1 MAGELPFETPLVK
14 LREKIQELEQFGKE
28 KGIDFAE
35 EIARLEERY
44 RQLEEEIYSQIT
56 PSQKMHLAR
65 HHQRPTSLDM
75 IGLIFEDFI
84 ELHGD
89 RVFGDDLAVVGGL
102 AKLNGVPVTVL
113 GQQRGKDTKDNIAR
127 FFGSAHPEGFRKALR
142 LMQQADKFRRPI
154 VTFIDTKGAYP
165 GITAEERGQS
175 EAIARNLREM
185 AMLRVPVICV
195 VLGEGGSG
203 GALALGVGNRVLM
216 LENAIYSV
224 ISPNGAASI
233 LWKDASKADQAAEA
247 MKITA
252 QDLLEM
258 EVIEEIIPEP
268 RGGAH
273 RDYEATASAI
283 KEAVVR
289 HLEELSIMHADELLE
304 DRYRKFRK
312 IGKFTVAGKA
322 KARVYTGSPAGSAVP
337 AEGSSQE
344 KTSPAD
350 SGAAGRAGGE
360 ARERE
365 AAAGKAAA
373 EVEAAGKETSN
384 EGGTEENASSELV
397 HKQE

>member
-14 LREKIQELEQFGKE
+14 LREKISELEQFGKE
-28 KGIDFAE
+28 KGIDFTD

-44 RQLEEEIYSQIT
+44 RQLEEEIYSNIS

-89 RVFGDDLAVVGGL
+89 RLFGDDLAVVGGL
-102 AKLNGVPVTVL
+102 AKLGGVPVTVI

-154 VTFIDTKGAYP
+154 ITFIDTKGAYP

-185 AMLRVPVICV
+185 SMLRVPIICV

-252 QDLLEM
+252 QDLLAM
-258 EVIEEIIPEP
+258 GVIEEIVPEP

-273 RDYEATASAI
+273 RDYDSTAASI
-283 KEAVVR
+283 KEALLR
-289 HLEELSIMHADELLE
+289 HLEELSNLNPDELVE

-312 IGKFTVAGKA
+312 IGEFQVAGKA
-322 KARVYTGSPAGSAVP
+322 EEPKAQETVVPETVAEVAGIP
-337 AEGSSQE
+337 EDEKSS
-344 KTSPAD
+344 
-350 SGAAGRAGGE
+350 E
-360 ARERE
+360 APSEPE
-365 AAAGKAAA
+365 AASKVQTAKP
-373 EVEAAGKETSN
+373 S
-384 EGGTEENASSELV
+384 
-397 HKQE
+397 

>member
-1 MAGELPFETPLVK
+1 MAGELPFEAPLVK
-14 LREKIQELEQFGKE
+14 LREKIRELEQFGQE
-28 KGIDFAE
+28 KGIDFNE

-44 RQLEEEIYSQIT
+44 KQLEEEIYSSIS

-65 HHQRPTSLDM
+65 HHQRPTSLDL
-75 IGLIFEDFI
+75 IELIFEDFM

-102 AKLNGVPVTVL
+102 AKLNGTPVTVL

-142 LMQQADKFRRPI
+142 LMRQADKFGRPI

-175 EAIARNLREM
+175 EAIARNLLEM
-185 AMLRVPVICV
+185 AKLRVPVVCV
-195 VLGEGGSG
+195 VIGEGGSG

-258 EVIEEIIPEP
+258 DVIEEIVPEP

-273 RDYEATASAI
+273 RDYQTTAMAI
-283 KEAVVR
+283 KESVVR
-289 HLEELSIMHADELLE
+289 HLEELSLMNPDELVE

-312 IGKFTVAGKA
+312 IGEF
-322 KARVYTGSPAGSAVP
+322 
-337 AEGSSQE
+337 AEGGASRTPEIEAEPIIDSS
-344 KTSPAD
+344 
-350 SGAAGRAGGE
+350 
-360 ARERE
+360 
-365 AAAGKAAA
+365 
-373 EVEAAGKETSN
+373 
-384 EGGTEENASSELV
+384 LV
-397 HKQE
+397 GND

>member
-44 RQLEEEIYSQIT
+44 RQLEEEIYSQIS

-102 AKLNGVPVTVL
+102 AKLNGIPVTVL

-258 EVIEEIIPEP
+258 EVIEEVIPEP

-273 RDYEATASAI
+273 RDYEVTAGAI
-283 KEAVVR
+283 KEAIVR

-312 IGKFTVAGKA
+312 IGKFTVAENTD
-322 KARVYTGSPAGSAVP
+322 ARVYAGSPAGSAVP
-337 AEGSSQE
+337 VEDLGQE
-344 KTSPAD
+344 QTSLD
-350 SGAAGRAGGE
+350 VSGYSGRDGEDAGDGE
-360 ARERE
+360 AD
-365 AAAGKAAA
+365 A
-373 EVEAAGKETSN
+373 EQETSDKPDAPKA
-384 EGGTEENASSELV
+384 ASSELV

>member
-1 MAGELPFETPLVK
+1 MAGELPFESPLVK
-14 LREKIQELEQFGKE
+14 LREKIQELEQFGIE
-28 KGIDFAE
+28 KGIDFYE

-44 RQLEEEIYSQIT
+44 KQLEEEIYSNIS

-65 HHQRPTSLDM
+65 HHQRPTSLDL
-75 IGLIFEDFI
+75 IALIFEEFI

-102 AKLNGVPVTVL
+102 AKLNGTPVTVL

-142 LMQQADKFRRPI
+142 LMRQADKFGRPI
-154 VTFIDTKGAYP
+154 ITFIDTKGAYP

-175 EAIARNLREM
+175 EAIARNLLEM
-185 AMLRVPVICV
+185 AKLRVPVVCV
-195 VLGEGGSG
+195 VIGEGGSG

-216 LENAIYSV
+216 LEHAIYSV

-273 RDYEATASAI
+273 RDYDGVAASI
-283 KEAVVR
+283 KDGILR
-289 HLEELSIMHADELLE
+289 HLEQLSSMTPDELVL
-304 DRYRKFRK
+304 DRYQKFRK
-312 IGKFTVAGKA
+312 IGEFE
-322 KARVYTGSPAGSAVP
+322 S
-337 AEGSSQE
+337 
-344 KTSPAD
+344 
-350 SGAAGRAGGE
+350 
-360 ARERE
+360 
-365 AAAGKAAA
+365 AAA
-373 EVEAAGKETSN
+373 EIGTIEAGNFAKDSTLVGN
-384 EGGTEENASSELV
+384 E
-397 HKQE
+397 